1 MKSLFKKIINNES
14 GGAIIL
20 TLLCLTLLS
29 VISMGFIGISLNQ
42 SRITFNHHQ
51 RTQLYY
57 LAKSGIS
64 RAIFQLE
71 SNPEWKQDSP
81 ETISTGG
88 NNALIQITVKPE
100 SGNSTNTYKV
110 WTVTSTARMG
120 TSSRTITARLE
131 SETFARYAM
140 FTDNVNRIYEIENS
154 PEIYSGPIHSNRY
167 FRFYGHPKFRSPVT
181 SSNINDFYYDE
192 KEGKYEQKGDKTK
205 DPSLFYHYNTS
216 YTDDKP
222 QGEEGINTFYFAG
235 AQPPKV
241 LPNSVTE
248 QKENS
253 NIAIQ
258 GNVIISFMPSGEMKI
273 TTNHGT
279 FIKSCEDVT
288 LYATGSIQV
297 EGTLK
302 GNVSLVSEDN
312 IYIMDNI
319 IYKDKTLD
327 SLALVAKN
335 FIALYTEETDIRDIE
350 IDAMMFSLNYG
361 FYVFNYNTGK
371 PRGTLNIFGGIVQRW
386 QYDTGVYSISE
397 KKLTAGYN
405 KDLVFDPRF
414 LNKPPD
420 NVPTTGK
427 IRIKS
432 LQDKAAL

>member
-1 MKSLFKKIINNES
+1 MKSLINKLKNKES

-42 SRITFNHHQ
+42 SRISFNLHQ

-64 RAIFQLE
+64 RAMYELE
-71 SNPEWKQDSP
+71 TNPNWKQDSP
-81 ETISTGG
+81 ETISVGG
-88 NNALIQITVKPE
+88 NNALVQVTVTP
-100 SGNSTNTYKV
+100 SAGNSKNTYKV
-110 WTVTSTARMG
+110 WTVNSTARMG
-120 TSSRTITARLE
+120 TLSRTVTAKLE

-140 FTDNVNRIYEIENS
+140 FTDRVGWVFDQDNS

-167 FRFYGHPKFRSPVT
+167 FLFYGHPKFKSPVT
-181 SSNINDFYYDE
+181 SSNINDEYYDP
-192 KEGKYEQKGDKTK
+192 KTGKYNQWGDVTM
-205 DPSLFYHYNTS
+205 DPSLFYHYMVS
-216 YTDDKP
+216 YDNDKP
-222 QGEEGINTFYFAG
+222 QAEDGVNTFYFAG

-241 LPNSVTE
+241 LPDNVNS

-258 GNVIISFMPSGEMKI
+258 GNVIVNFLPSGDMKI
-273 TTNHGT
+273 VTNEGT
-279 FIKSCEDVT
+279 FIKSCKDVT

-302 GNVSLVSEDN
+302 GNVNLVSEDN
-312 IYIMDNI
+312 IFIMDNI
-319 IYKDKTLD
+319 VYKDKTLD

-335 FIALYTEETDIRDIE
+335 FIALYTDEDDVRDIE
-350 IDAMMFSLNYG
+350 IDAMMFSLNAG
-361 FYVFNYNTGK
+361 FYVYNYDKGT
-371 PRGTLNIFGGIVQRW
+371 PRGTIKIFGGLVQKW
-386 QYDTGVYSISE
+386 QFETGIYSFAQR
-397 KKLTAGYN
+397 KLVTGYN
-405 KDLVFDPRF
+405 KNLVFDPRF

-432 LQDKAAL
+432 LQDKASL